1 MSTHSDPHRFR
12 KTVAGIGMV
21 AAPLLFLA
29 SAIVSPRLESEEGA
43 QLAVVAG
50 DMDRWFASSML
61 GVLSLLALVPAI
73 LGLMHMLRE
82 RESGLG
88 HVGGGLA
95 LLGAMLTM
103 GGAAISLV
111 VWQMAAAGADQAEM
125 ADLYAR
131 LHDTAGVA
139 IPFFFGG
146 FALAAGLVA
155 LCAGLVRAK
164 AVHAALALSLAAG
177 ACLFAV
183 GAATY
188 SAGVVI
194 VAAVL
199 ATIGLVPI
207 GRQVLAESTEDWEHT
222 PEVGGFH
229 PLAGH

>member
-29 SAIVSPRLESEEGA
+29 STIVSPRLESEEGA

-50 DMDRWFASSML
+50 EMDAWFASSVL
-61 GVLSLLALVPAI
+61 GLLSLVLLVPAI

-103 GGAAISLV
+103 GATAISFV
-111 VWQMAAAGADQAEM
+111 VWQMAATGADQAEM

-139 IPFFFGG
+139 IPFFYGG
-146 FALAAGLVA
+146 FALAAGLVV
-155 LCAGLVRAK
+155 LCAGLVRAN
-164 AVHAALALSLAAG
+164 AVHWAMALSLAAG
-177 ACLFAV
+177 ACVFAI
-183 GAATY
+183 GAATF
-188 SAGVVI
+188 SADMLI
-194 VAAVL
+194 LAAVL
-199 ATIGLVPI
+199 TTVGLVPI

-222 PEVGGFH
+222 PEVSGFH

>member
-1 MSTHSDPHRFR
+1 MFTHSDPHRFR

-43 QLAVVAG
+43 QIAVVAG
-50 DMDRWFASSML
+50 EMDRWFASSML
-61 GVLSLLALVPAI
+61 GLLSLLALLPAI

-88 HVGGGLA
+88 HLGGGLA
-95 LLGAMLTM
+95 LVGTMLSMGAM
-103 GGAAISLV
+103 AISFV
-111 VWQMAAAGADQAEM
+111 VWQMGAVGADQAEM

-139 IPFFFGG
+139 VPFFYGG

-155 LCAGLVRAK
+155 LCAGLVRAN
-164 AVHAALALSLAAG
+164 AVHPAMALSLAAG
-177 ACLFAV
+177 ACVFAI
-183 GAATY
+183 GAATF
-188 SAGVVI
+188 SAGMLI
-194 VAAVL
+194 VAAALTTV
-199 ATIGLVPI
+199 GFVPI
-207 GRQVLAESTEDWEHT
+207 GRQVLAESTDEWEHT
-222 PEVGGFH
+222 PEVSGFH